1 MTVQMKD
8 AFVIGCGTLA
18 AIMIAGAISLTIS
31 RPANATPEY
40 TKQTGKAC
48 GDCHQSPSGG
58 ALSPFGEQ
66 FKANGHQLPKP
77 ASK

>member
-1 MTVQMKD
+1 MKVQIRSP
-8 AFVIGCGTLA
+8 FVLACGA
-18 AIMIAGAISLTIS
+18 AVAILIAGTMALFIS

-66 FKANGHQLPKP
+66 FKENGHQLPKP
-77 ASK
+77 TSK